1 MKKVFAL
8 VALSALTLAAQANAE
23 RIYVP
28 ILARA
33 GADGS
38 VLATQVRV
46 GDQVLANLPPAKRA
60 GLITLEAEEAFDVT
74 AWTVDR
80 SGRAVAEVPAFTD
93 QEVYSAGVDVPLDL
107 LPRPR
112 AMKSLLVGAAN
123 LSEQTASCQAT
134 FFARDGSRAAEIPF
148 EVAPKS
154 LARTDGLAAARG
166 ARSSEVRITCD
177 QSFYPFAVA
186 ANPDRQFIAKGI
198 GPNGSCGKTLALT
211 PVVAGAYQ
219 VGLPD
224 VVFHEATKSN
234 PKGILC
240 IAAPK
245 ELKVAK
251 AVYSWDVTVGP
262 WSPRDRSGV
271 HNLGYFFLDRFRSGT
286 VGNVNV
292 LGPNKNILKFAQ
304 NVNMP
309 AGSNTNAKAGYAMQ
323 VGQTYHVVYTFDA
336 ANKSAN
342 LKVFLNGLPVADFS
356 KETKPGNN
364 QTLIVKPFA
373 GSKENGLAMVA
384 EFGNYLGQHHPEEA
398 TVGWKYSN
406 FKLILFPK

>member
-1 MKKVFAL
+1 MKKGFAL
-8 VALSALTLAAQANAE
+8 VALCALTLAAQAKAE

-38 VLATQVRV
+38 VLATQVRS
-46 GDQVLANLPPAKRA
+46 GDAVLANLPAPKRA

-80 SGRAVAEVPAFTD
+80 SGRAIAEVPAFTD
-93 QEVYSAGVDVPLDL
+93 QEVYTGGLEVPLDT

-134 FFARDGSRAAEIPF
+134 FYARDGSRAAEIPF
-148 EVAPKS
+148 EVASKS
-154 LARTDGLAAARG
+154 LARIDGLATARG
-166 ARSSEVRITCD
+166 VRSSEVRITCD

-186 ANPDRQFIAKGI
+186 AKPDGQFIAKGI
-198 GPNGSCGKTLALT
+198 GPNGSCSKTLPLTRQTAGHYEALL
-211 PVVAGAYQ
+211 PAG
-219 VGLPD
+219 L
-224 VVFHEATKSN
+224 FHDATKAN

-240 IAAPK
+240 ITSPG
-245 ELKVAK
+245 ELRISK
-251 AVYSWDVTVGP
+251 AIYEWDVTVGP

-271 HNLGYFFLDRFRSGT
+271 HNLGYFFLQRFRSGT
-286 VGNVNV
+286 VGNVNA
-292 LGPNKNILKFAQ
+292 LGPNKNLLKFAQ
-304 NVNMP
+304 NVGMP
-309 AGSNTNAKAGYAMQ
+309 AGSNTNAKVGYGLQM
-323 VGQTYHVVYTFDA
+323 GQTYHIVYIFDA
-336 ANKSAN
+336 SNKSAN
-342 LKVFLNGLPVADFS
+342 LRVLLDGSLVANFS
-356 KETKPGNN
+356 KETRPGNN

-373 GSKENGLAMVA
+373 GNKENGLAMVA

-406 FKLILFPK
+406 FKLYLYPK